1 VGPFFFLSCFILIFH
16 SSSVKSQKEK
26 LNCAV
31 VYIKIKVS
39 SRVIIFLFGLV
50 FIKKNKLKFK
60 KLKIKTGLIG

>member
-1 VGPFFFLSCFILIFH
+1 LIFH

-39 SRVIIFLFGLV
+39 LGVIIFLFGVV
-50 FIKKNKLKFK
+50 FIKKNQTE
-60 KLKIKTGLIG
+60 I